1 LEIKETSL
9 KKRYSVKLF
18 SSVVSGV
25 IGMIIVA
32 IVPKAIGP
40 VAYGQFVYLQQ
51 FFIKLI
57 AFLDA
62 GSSIAFFTKLSA
74 QPDRKELI
82 TFYTFYSL
90 FILIVLGGVFSFIDL
105 LGYVHIL
112 LPDVNRTYVYW
123 GIGFGFLTWL
133 SQVCIKISD
142 AYALT
147 VSVELIKVVHKLLSL
162 FLLLCFIYFLTF
174 DLMKYFYFH
183 IISLSTFIIWLLYL
197 FMKSKVICP
206 QIFSIS
212 YEKLKYIFLEF
223 VSYCSPLLIYSVVG
237 LFVGLFDIWLLQYS
251 GGAVQMGYYG
261 LAYSLAAMCFIFTGA
276 MTPII
281 TREFSKSFEQNDLQK
296 MRSLFERYVPMLYSI
311 AAFFAVFLSFQSAN
325 VLAIFTDENF
335 ENAYWVLVV
344 IALYPIH
351 QTYGQLSGSV
361 FYATD
366 QTKLYRNIGIIS
378 MLIGFLLT
386 LFLIYILE
394 LDALGLAFK
403 MVLSQII
410 AVNIQL
416 YFNVKLLKLNMSS
429 FIWHQ
434 IYSVTFFAVA
444 AFLSIIFANF
454 SSPILS
460 LLVSG
465 TIYTILTLLGLL
477 IYPKIF
483 SISRVEIKRGISK
496 AKSLFDFNFCKLL

>member
-1 LEIKETSL
+1 LELKETSL
-9 KKRYSVKLF
+9 SKRYSMKLF
-18 SSVVSGV
+18 SSVISGI
-25 IGMIIVA
+25 IGMIVVA

-74 QPDRKELI
+74 KPARKELI
-82 TFYTFYSL
+82 SFYTLYSL
-90 FILIVLGGVFSFIDL
+90 FVLLILVVLFGFIDL
-105 LGYVHIL
+105 LGYLHIL
-112 LPDVNRTYVYW
+112 LPDINTTYVYW
-123 GIGFGFLTWL
+123 GIGYGFLSWI

-147 VSVELIKVVHKLLSL
+147 VSVELIKVVHKILSL
-162 FLLLCFIYFLTF
+162 FLLISFIYLLAF

-183 IISLSTFIIWLLYL
+183 IILLSTFVLWLLYL
-197 FMKSKVICP
+197 FIKNKILCP
-206 QIFSIS
+206 QVLCVS
-212 YEKLKYIFLEF
+212 YEKLKSILFEF
-223 VSYCSPLLIYSVVG
+223 VSYCSPLLIYSTVG
-237 LFVGLFDIWLLQYS
+237 LFVGLFDLWLLQYL
-251 GGAVQMGYYG
+251 GGAVQTGYYG

-296 MRSLFERYVPMLYSI
+296 MRNLFERYVPMLYSL
-311 AAFFAVFLSFQSAN
+311 AAFFAVFLAFQSDN

-335 ENAYWVLVV
+335 DDAYWVLVV

-366 QTKLYRNIGIIS
+366 QTRLYRNIGLIS

-386 LFLIYILE
+386 LLLIYVLE
-394 LDALGLAFK
+394 LNALGLAFK
-403 MVLSQII
+403 MILSQII

-416 YFNVKLLKLNMSS
+416 YFNVKFLKLNMGS

-434 IYSVTFFAVA
+434 IYSVVFFAVA
-444 AFLSIIFANF
+444 AFLSIMFAHF
-454 SSPILS
+454 TSPIIN

-465 TIYTILTLLGLL
+465 VIYTILTLFGLF

-483 SISRVEIKRGISK
+483 SISRKEIQTSIRK
-496 AKSLFDFNFCKLL
+496 AKTFFPF